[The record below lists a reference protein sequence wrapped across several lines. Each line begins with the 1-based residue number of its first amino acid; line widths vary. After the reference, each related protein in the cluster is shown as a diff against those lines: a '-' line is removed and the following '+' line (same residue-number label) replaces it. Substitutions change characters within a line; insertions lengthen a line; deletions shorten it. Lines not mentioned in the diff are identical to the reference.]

1 MTAHE
6 LAKKLLDMPDVEVV
20 YEDQHYGD
28 LSVLYVEEGFYDDEH
43 EPVIRVGFK

>member
-20 YEDQHYGD
+20 YDDQRYGD
-28 LSVLYVEEGFYDDEH
+28 LFVVNVVLDKHSDNR
-43 EPVIRVGFK
+43 VIDVVKLL